1 MKESSIAIL
10 QVLQQ
15 AQGGDAGAMQDL
27 LCRLRPYVHK
37 LAQRK
42 QAQLPVG
49 QQPSDLTQD
58 TLERVFLRLHQF
70 GGTTEA
76 ELQRWL
82 AVIVER
88 SLIRQLRRSS
98 RKRRA
103 AELVPLPESDQLQPA
118 EPRPSASQSLRGKE
132 EWRQLLRAIHALPQ
146 AQRDVVR
153 RHLRGEAVGE
163 IARTLRRSPAAVSC
177 LLQRAGRTLQ
187 QQLGGGGPLGPWF
200 QSLREVLAASD
211 ELV

>member
-58 TLERVFLRLHQF
+58 TLERVFRHLNQF
-70 GGTTEA
+70 VGTTEG
-76 ELQRWL
+76 ELHKWL
-82 AVIVER
+82 ARILE
-88 SLIRQLRRSS
+88 
-98 RKRRA
+98 
-103 AELVPLPESDQLQPA
+103 
-118 EPRPSASQSLRGKE
+118 
-132 EWRQLLRAIHALPQ
+132 
-146 AQRDVVR
+146 
-153 RHLRGEAVGE
+153 
-163 IARTLRRSPAAVSC
+163 
-177 LLQRAGRTLQ
+177 
-187 QQLGGGGPLGPWF
+187 
-200 QSLREVLAASD
+200 REVQ
-211 ELV
+211 